1 MKISGCSPLYLH
13 ICTCI
18 SISIIL
24 IYLYINISCSSIH
37 LSIQP
42 SIFSILSIDPF
53 IQPSIHP
60 FSLATHLSIYL
71 SISVSIHSSIH
82 PFSLSIY
89 LVSWPFCLT
98 QNHTALK
105 LQSQIQKNDCSPDS
119 GTCQSQILSHETV
132 AHGSHLL
139 MISKHRL
146 TQPGV

>member
-1 MKISGCSPLYLH
+1 MPGFPVLPYLLEFAQTH
-13 ICTCI
+13 VHGVD
-18 SISIIL
+18 
-24 IYLYINISCSSIH
+24 YA
-37 LSIQP
+37 IQP

-105 LQSQIQKNDCSPDS
+105 LQSQIQKMAAVW
-119 GTCQSQILSHETV
+119 TLALASH
-132 AHGSHLL
+132 
-139 MISKHRL
+139 RF
-146 TQPGV
+146 